1 MANDLMQFL
10 GEKNTKTLQEKMTGL
25 ILESFKCD
33 LEEYREESW
42 LFDFS
47 EFFEK
52 VSEDV
57 KAEIREEIAD
67 VLRKK
72 MRKKV
77 DAIMKE
83 ANL

>member
-1 MANDLMQFL
+1 MFDNLVQLL
-10 GEKNTKTLQEKMTGL
+10 GDENTKTLKEKMTH
-25 ILESFKCD
+25 IIIESFEQE

-47 EFFEK
+47 DFFESIFK
-52 VSEDV
+52 DV
-57 KAEIREEIAD
+57 KEEIREEIENS
-67 VLRKK
+67 LRKE

>member
-1 MANDLMQFL
+1 MNNDLVKFL
-10 GEKNTKTLQEKMTGL
+10 GEENTKTLQERIMNL
-25 ILESFKCD
+25 ILESFKRD

-52 VSEDV
+52 VSEEV
-57 KAEIREEIAD
+57 KAEIREEVAD

-77 DAIMKE
+77 DAIMRE
-83 ANL
+83 ADL

>member
-1 MANDLMQFL
+1 MTNDLIKFL
-10 GEKNTKTLQEKMTGL
+10 GEESAKTLQEKMMDL

-33 LEEYREESW
+33 LEEYREENW

-47 EFFEK
+47 EFFES

-72 MRKKV
+72 MREKV

-83 ANL
+83 ADL